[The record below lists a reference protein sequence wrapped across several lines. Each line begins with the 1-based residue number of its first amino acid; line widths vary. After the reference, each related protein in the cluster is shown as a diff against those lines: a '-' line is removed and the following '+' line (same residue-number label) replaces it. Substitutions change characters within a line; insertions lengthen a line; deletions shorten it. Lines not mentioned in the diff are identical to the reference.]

1 MRGLARAVMRLWG
14 RMIMPV
20 LQGPVRPDAGIF
32 LTLVIVAASSLAIRS
47 YAAHLAMAL
56 RPLPLMV

>member
-20 LQGPVRPDAGIF
+20 LQGLARPDAGIF
-32 LTLVIVAASSLAIRS
+32 SILVIVAASSLAIRS
-47 YAAHLAMAL
+47 YAAHLAMDL
-56 RPLPLMV
+56 RPLRLMV